1 LLFSWHSVGP
11 EDAFSVVC
19 DDGGDVIKLVQLAP
33 LRWKKP
39 RRIFMTDLF
48 ADFILD
54 EWIDRVF
61 AVMDHLW
68 CSVRLANMHGGGPV
82 DTPRSPPSAISR

>member
-1 LLFSWHSVGP
+1 
-11 EDAFSVVC
+11 VC

-61 AVMDHLW
+61 AVMDICTW
-68 CSVRLANMHGGGPV
+68 CGVRLANMNGGR
-82 DTPRSPPSAISR
+82 TR